1 MPRCRP
7 SQPEPALPIVQ
18 AAALEEHDSPDA
30 WLVEQLW
37 SRSGVGIV
45 GGAPKCCKSWL
56 GLELAVAVAS
66 STPCLGRFKVHSPG
80 PVLVYLAEDSPHF
93 VKQRLRSLCHHRQFD
108 LGRIPLHVITAPS
121 LRLDLERDRRRLD
134 AAIRDLGP
142 RLLLLDP
149 FVRLHR
155 INENDAGEVSGILA
169 FLRELQRAHSL
180 AVVVV
185 HHTRKNGPAGSQAGQ
200 GLRGS
205 SDFHAWTDSALY
217 LRRHRDQLLLSVEH
231 RAAPAPDPLP
241 LGLLAG
247 NGHPHLEILSH
258 DPEPVDAAS
267 LATRILAA
275 IDQLGGTATRDVLRS
290 SLHIRN
296 ERLGPEL
303 TRLVAAGALTRTAAG
318 WTRVP
323 VPPSCKKTERNDL
336 RSLPLF

>member
-1 MPRCRP
+1 
-7 SQPEPALPIVQ
+7 
-18 AAALEEHDSPDA
+18 
-30 WLVEQLW
+30 
-37 SRSGVGIV
+37 
-45 GGAPKCCKSWL
+45 
-56 GLELAVAVAS
+56 
-66 STPCLGRFKVHSPG
+66 
-80 PVLVYLAEDSPHF
+80 
-93 VKQRLRSLCHHRQFD
+93 
-108 LGRIPLHVITAPS
+108 LHVITAPS
-121 LRLDLERDRRRLD
+121 LRLDLERDQRRLD
-134 AAIRDLGP
+134 AAIREIGP

-217 LRRHRDQLLLSVEH
+217 LRRQRDQLLLTVEH
-231 RAAPAPDPLP
+231 RAAPAPDPITLT
-241 LGLLAG
+241 LLTED
-247 NGHPHLEILSH
+247 GHPHLEILGH
-258 DPEPVDAAS
+258 ETEAADAAP

-275 IDQLGGTATRDVLRS
+275 IDQLGGAATRDALRAT
-290 SLHIRN
+290 LHIRN

-303 TRLVAAGALTRTAAG
+303 TRLAAAGSLARTTAG

-323 VPPSCKKTERNDL
+323 VPPPCEMAERNDL
-336 RSLPLF
+336 RTLPLF

>member
-1 MPRCRP
+1 
-7 SQPEPALPIVQ
+7 
-18 AAALEEHDSPDA
+18 
-30 WLVEQLW
+30 
-37 SRSGVGIV
+37 
-45 GGAPKCCKSWL
+45 
-56 GLELAVAVAS
+56 
-66 STPCLGRFKVHSPG
+66 
-80 PVLVYLAEDSPHF
+80 
-93 VKQRLRSLCHHRQFD
+93 
-108 LGRIPLHVITAPS
+108 VITAPS
-121 LRLDLERDRRRLD
+121 LRLDLDRDQRRLD
-134 AAIRDLGP
+134 AAIRNLGP

-169 FLRELQRAHSL
+169 FLRELQRTHSL

-217 LRRHRDQLLLSVEH
+217 LRRHRDHLLLSVEH

-241 LGLLAG
+241 LALLADA
-247 NGHPHLEILSH
+247 GHPHLEILGH
-258 DPEPVDAAS
+258 DPEPLDAAP
-267 LATRILAA
+267 LATRVLAA
-275 IDQLGGTATRDVLRS
+275 IDQLGGTATRDALRS

-303 TRLVAAGALTRTAAG
+303 TRLVAAGVLARTAAG

-323 VPPSCKKTERNDL
+323 VPPSCNKKERNDL